1 MVGWTE
7 GRKERG
13 TEERRKIGGREGG
26 RSGMV
31 GGRVRGR
38 GRVRVGISDL
48 PISWIKYRLEAT
60 ATRYLKRW

>member
-31 GGRVRGR
+31 RRESESGNFGPPHLVDQ
-38 GRVRVGISDL
+38 IPS
-48 PISWIKYRLEAT
+48 
-60 ATRYLKRW
+60 